1 MMSRNILL
9 AGVAAGAL
17 AMTGPAAA
25 QGFSTPQN
33 LYGGV
38 SVGTATFFDQG
49 NLEYDYLGFVIA
61 GQVGFRLTP
70 DVRVEGEIAYESA
83 SAEIDGTNI
92 DADVSAIRTSASAYY
107 DFNTISIGGMTPY
120 AGGGLGFS
128 FLEIDFD
135 RGFGDADDTELS
147 AHVEGGATLNL
158 GNNLDLVPAARWELT
173 DDASNFQLRVGARLW
188 F

>member
-1 MMSRNILL
+1 MTSRTILL

-17 AMTGPAAA
+17 ALTGPAAA

-33 LYGGV
+33 LYGGLA
-38 SVGTATFFDQG
+38 VGTATFFDQN

-61 GQVGFRLTP
+61 GQMGLRLSP
-70 DVRVEGEIAYESA
+70 DLRVEGEIAYESA
-83 SAEIDGTNI
+83 TAEIDGTNT
-92 DADVSAIRTSASAYY
+92 DVDVTAIRTSASAYY

-128 FLEIDFD
+128 FLEADVD
-135 RGFGDADDTELS
+135 GGGSDDDTELS

-158 GNNLDLVPAARWELT
+158 GSNLDIVPSARWELT
-173 DDASNFQLRVGARLW
+173 DDASNFQLRVGTRFW